1 MSREYPDGFNLTD
14 IIREVVA
21 TASDLNRDKMIAE
34 VAQQIK
40 PEDRDEA
47 LRQALGPVIDTFLTK
62 YRRHTAIRTDN
73 DQMAE
78 GTEGAVRDLAP
89 RSNRSAKVA
98 SIRQYGDYWRR
109 ALQEPYAV
117 DVRGSRK
124 RLADLSRDDLL
135 FNIRTREDLAR
146 RAAAKALQLRGLLDL
161 VTRHGVA
168 RVGDLP
174 EAVLAET
181 LVRAA

>member
-1 MSREYPDGFNLTD
+1 MSREYPDDFNLTD
-14 IIREVVA
+14 IIREVVD
-21 TASDLNRDKMIAE
+21 TASDLNLDKLVAE

-47 LRQALGPVIDTFLTK
+47 LRQALGPAIDRFITK

-73 DQMAE
+73 NRTAE
-78 GTEGAVRDLAP
+78 GTEGVVRELRARP
-89 RSNRSAKVA
+89 NRSAKVD
-98 SIRQYGDYWRR
+98 SIRQYGEYWRK
-109 ALQEPYAV
+109 ALEKPYAV
-117 DVRGSRK
+117 APGVRK
-124 RLADLSRDDLL
+124 RLADLTRDDLL
-135 FNIRTREDLAR
+135 FNIQTREEAAR
-146 RAAAKALQLRGLLDL
+146 RTAAKALQLRGLLDL